1 METFSKDNYISLG
14 RGYGLEILEAIK
26 KAEKSVKIVSPY
38 LSASY
43 LEELVKLS
51 EKGIKITLI
60 TSDNLT
66 ESSNTFSNFRDSD
79 IIKQEKIQNPNV
91 ENPNAKR
98 QKQNLRLTSLICFLI
113 SITTFVFSAFLNF
126 LIYLAIILAFIG
138 AIALVFSYFIENYS
152 KNYSYKYYSIFRLK
166 VFDSASGP
174 NPQSTNLIH
183 SKIFI
188 IDEKTAYL
196 GSANFTYSGFKIHYE
211 TVIKIKDPKAISDI
225 SQEVENLFIST
236 ELKAKSI
243 DDWGREI
250 YG

>member
-1 METFSKDNYISLG
+1 METFSNHNEIALG
-14 RGYGLEILEAIK
+14 RGYGLEILKAIK
-26 KAEKSVKIVSPY
+26 NAEKSVKIVSPY

-43 LEELVKLS
+43 LDELVKLS
-51 EKGIKITLI
+51 NKGVKITLI

-66 ESSNTFSNFRDSD
+66 EGQNTFSSFKDSD

-91 ENPNAKR
+91 KNPNAKR
-98 QKQNLRLTSLICFLI
+98 QKQKLQSLSLICFLI
-113 SITTFVFSAFLNF
+113 SITTFVFSAFLNL
-126 LIYLAIILAFIG
+126 LIYPAIILAFIG
-138 AIALVFSYFIENYS
+138 AIALAYSYFFENYS
-152 KNYSYKYYSIFRLK
+152 YKYHYKYYSIFRLK

-225 SQEVENLFIST
+225 SQEVEDLFIST
-236 ELKAKSI
+236 DLKAKSI
-243 DDWGREI
+243 DYWGREI